1 MGYTVIESFI
11 ASYFLSPI
19 PETRVISFVVLNGPF
34 FSRSAMIFFAVA
46 SPIPDKL
53 LSPAISAVLI
63 FTSPPGALEEPAP
76 EAPLLAVAALPAL
89 PAPAAPAAL
98 ALFEATTICSPS
110 TISRQVHASLIRVVR
125 KASCCIDSSLNARSC
140 INFIKTRIR
149 YFSHHMD

>member
-53 LSPAISAVLI
+53 L
-63 FTSPPGALEEPAP
+63 EPCDIRSVDIHEP
-76 EAPLLAVAALPAL
+76 
-89 PAPAAPAAL
+89 
-98 ALFEATTICSPS
+98 TRS
-110 TISRQVHASLIRVVR
+110 T
-125 KASCCIDSSLNARSC
+125 
-140 INFIKTRIR
+140 
-149 YFSHHMD
+149 

>member
-89 PAPAAPAAL
+89 PDLLTIDDL
-98 ALFEATTICSPS
+98 A
-110 TISRQVHASLIRVVR
+110 RQVHASLIRVVR